1 MILEDPFAGTFQV
14 FCGGSIYDETTII
27 TAAHCCDPAKEM
39 DNPKVI
45 AGDLD
50 TGIDSGYEQTRGISN
65 IMIHPAWLGADVSFE
80 NDVCLLTLD
89 SPLELNEQVKSIALD
104 EAEPVPD
111 TNCIVSGWGTLTVS
125 N

>member
-1 MILEDPFAGTFQV
+1 MILEDPFQV

-80 NDVCLLTLD
+80 NDVCLID
-89 SPLELNEQVKSIALD
+89 FG
-104 EAEPVPD
+104 
-111 TNCIVSGWGTLTVS
+111 SGSEKMDCLRRKFLMQRLREFQ
-125 N
+125 